1 MGVSCGRS
9 VVKGLPGRR
18 TGLLLDSEEYIAF
31 VVFPVFVAGSAL
43 TVMNMLIG
51 VLCEVVSLTSA
62 QEKEEA
68 DVLQM
73 KRHILVMLRAKDVD
87 GKK

>member
-31 VVFPVFVAGSAL
+31 VVFLVFVAGSAL
-43 TVMNMLIG
+43 TVT
-51 VLCEVVSLTSA
+51 C
-62 QEKEEA
+62 
-68 DVLQM
+68 
-73 KRHILVMLRAKDVD
+73 
-87 GKK
+87 

>member
-1 MGVSCGRS
+1 M
-9 VVKGLPGRR
+9 
-18 TGLLLDSEEYIAF
+18 
-31 VVFPVFVAGSAL
+31 FVAGSAL

-73 KRHILVMLRAKDVD
+73 KRHILVMLRAMDVD
-87 GKK
+87 GK